1 MGGCCASGAYGSYPA
16 AGYNY
21 GVGYGSGY
29 YGSGYGGYG
38 GLVDADPITPGIQST
53 PGIVTPVGPPTIAG
67 VSTYAPPAISTYV
80 PPVATYAPP
89 VSTFATSVV
98 AAPPILAPPILPP
111 VTQPF
116 VPAPVVPT
124 FTGSVVGGP
133 ILRPTSFGGV
143 RPGFGVDLDPITPGI
158 QARPG
163 VVTATGPTVGAG
175 FGGIGGGIR
184 PGFGGVGIGGPVGV
198 GIGGPVGGFGGIR
211 GGFGSGL
218 DLDPITPGF
227 QTRPGVVTATG
238 PTVGTGFGGIGGGIG
253 GIGGVRPSFV
263 GGPIGG
269 IGGVRGV
276 GFGSGLDLDPI
287 TPGIQARPGV
297 VTATGPTVGTGFGGI
312 GAGVRPGFGG
322 IGGIGGGLGGIGG
335 IGGGIGGI
343 RRPGFGVDLDP
354 ITPGIQNRPGVVTPT
369 GPSFRV

>member
-67 VSTYAPPAISTYV
+67 VSTYGPPAISSYV
-80 PPVATYAPP
+80 PP
-89 VSTFATSVV
+89 VSTFHTSVV

-111 VTQPF
+111 PITALPAVTQPL

-133 ILRPTSFGGV
+133 ILRPTSF
-143 RPGFGVDLDPITPGI
+143 P
-158 QARPG
+158 
-163 VVTATGPTVGAG
+163 
-175 FGGIGGGIR
+175 
-184 PGFGGVGIGGPVGV
+184 
-198 GIGGPVGGFGGIR
+198 
-211 GGFGSGL
+211 
-218 DLDPITPGF
+218 
-227 QTRPGVVTATG
+227 
-238 PTVGTGFGGIGGGIG
+238 
-253 GIGGVRPSFV
+253 
-263 GGPIGG
+263 
-269 IGGVRGV
+269 
-276 GFGSGLDLDPI
+276 
-287 TPGIQARPGV
+287 
-297 VTATGPTVGTGFGGI
+297 
-312 GAGVRPGFGG
+312 GVRPGFGG

>member
-67 VSTYAPPAISTYV
+67 VSTYGPPAISSYV
-80 PPVATYAPP
+80 PP
-89 VSTFATSVV
+89 VSTFHTSVV

-111 VTQPF
+111 PITALPAVTQPL

-175 FGGIGGGIR
+175 FGGIG
-184 PGFGGVGIGGPVGV
+184 
-198 GIGGPVGGFGGIR
+198 
-211 GGFGSGL
+211 
-218 DLDPITPGF
+218 
-227 QTRPGVVTATG
+227 
-238 PTVGTGFGGIGGGIG
+238 
-253 GIGGVRPSFV
+253 
-263 GGPIGG
+263 
-269 IGGVRGV
+269 
-276 GFGSGLDLDPI
+276 
-287 TPGIQARPGV
+287 
-297 VTATGPTVGTGFGGI
+297 
-312 GAGVRPGFGG
+312 AGVRPGFGG

-335 IGGGIGGI
+335 IGGGIGGIGGI